1 MKKLKLF
8 KTLLVAAGMLVG
20 STGAW
25 AYTLPDG
32 YVIKTVYIGTNNGNG
47 TVASDGFDYESVPG
61 TWVAQDANAAVAI
74 GNVTAVA
81 NVAVGSTPES
91 QPTYVDGKTLQITV
105 SGTSWTQHWA
115 RYTLADAVS
124 TGKLIFRADMYQANS
139 PTFIR
144 FLDADGNELLKLG
157 FNNGSNDR
165 YYQYYV
171 NGVGTGSNCD
181 MHTTYRSYHGF
192 SIEDLVLDM
201 TTGSV
206 SFYLDYINTNSSNQ
220 RAQVT
225 NTKNINFG
233 TGKAVKYFEI
243 GSTVNNSQTVHY
255 DNIQFYHVA
264 EAGKNNYEIYARAGE
279 TNLQLLASGQKAK
292 DEEYSATGLPL
303 VVKYNNQYY
312 TLDDANVTN
321 YATQTYT
328 MGDADETK
336 YITYTLDESI
346 VHFEEGE
353 NLSTGKY
360 TGNYSGG
367 YAANYRASGDMS
379 HLNKFNTTV
388 ISETGV
394 YKADI
399 YVTGGIANG
408 RAYGVYKVENEALVN
423 VGSISFPRNSTAS
436 TGLYS
441 TPNFRVESG
450 TTLYTGGTS
459 NTLDIDYLIIRK
471 VDLSAETTAF
481 NALKDYADALVAVA
495 NDNASA
501 NSTLSTVITTQ
512 TAAVASATTAE
523 AITTAT
529 SALLAAMNT
538 YVAAANP
545 TTDNQFDLTY
555 LLTNPDLEGVTD
567 WGDAAAQGWFTDI
580 PRSGVGQYNNF
591 AVRTNLNS
599 SKNGVERYTSDAY
612 TTADTYALYQKV
624 TLPAGNYSF
633 DANAFASNASTI
645 VMAAGS
651 SEGDAVTASNFTAY
665 TVDFTVASEA
675 ETKMGLKISATGT
688 NACNWMAITEIKLYK
703 EAPSSVSATIGGT
716 GWTTFASPYALD
728 LSGMTASEGKVTA
741 YYASSVGTSSVK
753 MTSTDKNDV
762 IAGEGLMLKG
772 NVGAIITIPVVA
784 SGTAIDGNLLK
795 GCTVETVLG
804 KNSISGYNNYVLVN
818 NGGTAEFQSLVD
830 NGATIPA
837 GKAYLQN
844 GTYRA
849 DARSLSIV
857 FADESTGIEAMQN
870 DACVMHNEVYN
881 LNGQRVQMPQK
892 GLYIVGGKK
901 VMMK

>member
-1 MKKLKLF
+1 MLKKLLTKS
-8 KTLLVAAGMLVG
+8 LLVAAGLLGGMN
-20 STGAW
+20 AW
-25 AYTLPDG
+25 AYDVPDG
-32 YVIKTVYIGTNNGNG
+32 YEIKTVYIGTNNGDG
-47 TVASDGFDYESVPG
+47 TVSSDGFNYESVPG

-91 QPTYVDGKTLQITV
+91 QPTYVDGKTLQLTV
-105 SGTSWTQHWA
+105 SGTNWTEHWA

-139 PTFIR
+139 PTYIR
-144 FLDADGNELLKLG
+144 FLDADGNELLKFG
-157 FNNGSNDR
+157 FNNGKDDR
-165 YYQYYV
+165 YYLYYV
-171 NGVGTGSNCD
+171 NGAGTGSNCD

-225 NTKNINFG
+225 NTKNITFG
-233 TGKAVKYFEI
+233 AGKSVKYFEI
-243 GSTVNNSQTVHY
+243 GSTVNGSQIVHY
-255 DNIQFYHVA
+255 DNIQFYHVT

-353 NLSTGKY
+353 SLSTNKY

-367 YAANYRASGDMS
+367 YAANYRASGDMN

-423 VGSISFPRNSTAS
+423 VGSISFSSNKLAS

-501 NSTLSTVITTQ
+501 NSALTTAISTQ
-512 TAAVASATTAE
+512 AAAVEAATTAE

-529 SALLAAMNT
+529 NTLKAAMLT
-538 YVAAANP
+538 YIGAANP
-545 TTDNQFDLTY
+545 IGANEFDLEFMIV
-555 LLTNPDLEGVTD
+555 NPGMEVDG
-567 WGDAAAQGWFTDI
+567 G
-580 PRSGVGQYNNF
+580 
-591 AVRTNLNS
+591 
-599 SKNGVERYTSDAY
+599 
-612 TTADTYALYQKV
+612 TTAWKKDV
-624 TLPAGNYSF
+624 
-633 DANAFASNASTI
+633 
-645 VMAAGS
+645 
-651 SEGDAVTASNFTAY
+651 
-665 TVDFTVASEA
+665 
-675 ETKMGLKISATGT
+675 
-688 NACNWMAITEIKLYK
+688 
-703 EAPSSVSATIGGT
+703 T
-716 GWTTFASPYALD
+716 GWTRCATVTNYRPIAITSFENNTSGAFTGTYAYENWHQAGLVGQMKQTISDMPDGVYKVQLGVFVESLNGQFAYAKSNGVTYKYSLTVGNATEDATIYVPVTGGSLEIGLDMNGAGVAWAAIDNARVHKVNYSVSKPVSSFGWATYCSPYALD
-728 LSGMTASEGKVTA
+728 FSGEISNLTDAYIITGGENGYVT
-741 YYASSVGTSSVK
+741 TNSVK
-753 MTSTDKNDV
+753 GGTVPANT
-762 IAGEGLMLKG
+762 GLLLKG
-772 NVGAIITIPVVA
+772 TEGTVTIPVAA
-784 SGTAIDGNLLK
+784 SSSTDVSANKLIGVTSPTVIDAKTGYVLMNDDTDGFGFYKNASDFEVGANTAYLPSDFDSNAAGMRFFGFFDDDDATAIK
-795 GCTVETVLG
+795 GVE
-804 KNSISGYNNYVLVN
+804 SD
-818 NGGTAEFQSLVD
+818 TAE
-830 NGATIPA
+830 NGAI
-837 GKAYLQN
+837 
-844 GTYRA
+844 
-849 DARSLSIV
+849 
-857 FADESTGIEAMQN
+857 
-870 DACVMHNEVYN
+870 YN
-881 LNGQRVQMPQK
+881 LAGQRVGKDYK
-892 GLYIVGGKK
+892 GIVIKNGKK
-901 VMMK
+901 FMNK

>member
-1 MKKLKLF
+1 MRKTKLF
-8 KTLLVAAGMLVG
+8 KSLLVVAALLVG
-20 STGAW
+20 STGTW

-32 YVIKTVYIGTNNGNG
+32 YEIKTVYIGTNNGDG
-47 TVASDGFDYESVPG
+47 TVASDVFDYQSVPA

-74 GNVTAVA
+74 GNVTTVA
-81 NVAVGSTPES
+81 NVSVGSTPES
-91 QPTYVDGKTLQITV
+91 QPTYVDGKTLQLTV
-105 SGTSWTQHWA
+105 SGTNWTQHWA

-144 FLDADGNELLKLG
+144 FLDADGNELLKFG
-157 FNNGSNDR
+157 FNNGSGDR

-171 NGVGTGSNCD
+171 NGGSGANCD

-201 TTGSV
+201 STGSV

-225 NTKNINFG
+225 NTKNITFG
-233 TGKAVKYFEI
+233 AGKAVKYLEI

-312 TLDDANVTN
+312 VLDDANVTN

-328 MGDADETK
+328 MGDADETR
-336 YITYTLDESI
+336 YINYTLDET
-346 VHFEEGE
+346 VVYFEEGE
-353 NLSTGKY
+353 SLSTSMY
-360 TGNYSGG
+360 AGNYSGG
-367 YAANYRASGDMS
+367 YAAAYRASGDMS
-379 HLNKFNTTV
+379 HLNKFNSTV

-408 RAYGVYKVENEALVN
+408 RAFSILKVENEALTT
-423 VGSISFPRNSTAS
+423 VGSISFYSNKTAS

-441 TPNFRVESG
+441 TPNFLVESG

-471 VDLSAETTAF
+471 VDLSTETAAF
-481 NALKDYADALVAVA
+481 NAMKDYADALVAVA

-501 NSTLSTVITTQ
+501 NSTFSTAISTQ
-512 TAAVASATTAE
+512 AAAVASATTAE

-545 TTDNQFDLTY
+545 TAGNQFDLTY
-555 LLTNPDLEGVTD
+555 LLTNPDLEGITD
-567 WGDAAAQGWFTDI
+567 WGEAAAQGWFTDI

-599 SKNGVERYTSDAY
+599 SKNGVERYTSNVY
-612 TTADTYALYQKV
+612 TTAGTYALYQKV

-651 SEGDAVTASNFTAY
+651 TEGDAVTATDFTAY

-675 ETKMGLKISATGT
+675 ETKMGIKISATGT

-703 EAPSSVSATIGGT
+703 EASSVSGTIPSSGYGSLASAYGLDFANATVSSGT
-716 GWTTFASPYALD
+716 LTAYVVTKTTTEAVTLSSVDELPANSGVILKGTAGATYSIPVKADAAYAGTNL
-728 LSGMTASEGKVTA
+728 LSAAVTA
-741 YYASSVGTSSVK
+741 TDIEANTAYILQGGEFRLVSAAS
-753 MTSTDKNDV
+753 
-762 IAGEGLMLKG
+762 
-772 NVGAIITIPVVA
+772 
-784 SGTAIDGNLLK
+784 
-795 GCTVETVLG
+795 TV
-804 KNSISGYNNYVLVN
+804 
-818 NGGTAEFQSLVD
+818 
-830 NGATIPA
+830 PA
-837 GKAYLQN
+837 GKAYLLKSN
-844 GTYRA
+844 VPSGARA
-849 DARSLSIV
+849 MKFV
-857 FADESTGIEAMQN
+857 FEEDETTGISSMQN
-870 DACVMHNEVYN
+870 SQSTMHREVYN
-881 LNGQRVQMPQK
+881 LNGQRVAQPAK
-892 GLYIVGGKK
+892 GLYIVDGRK
-901 VMMK
+901 VIVK